1 MTNDHNDRVL
11 MGFNV
16 EELRRVADCLR
27 VLNPARAPNA
37 DGTMRY
43 IAAHAKAQ
51 LPDKPGY
58 VETMGFCITAYHDHT
73 GRLLYKVTLS
83 SYGVAE
89 YIAGV
94 QRANELHATEYGKL
108 HALVG
113 VTTEGNTIA
122 PFDPVALRKAF
133 AALSPHEREMVLGHE
148 VLWQAQFGSR
158 KKDLEP

>member
-27 VLNPARAPNA
+27 ILNPARAPNV

-43 IAAHAKAQ
+43 IAQYARTHLNAHTE
-51 LPDKPGY
+51 Y
-58 VETMGFCITAYHDHT
+58 VETMGFCVTAYHDHT

-108 HALVG
+108 HAKVRAYEALTPEMREAIAAVIKVG
-113 VTTEGNTIA
+113 EGN
-122 PFDPVALRKAF
+122 P
-133 AALSPHEREMVLGHE
+133 
-148 VLWQAQFGSR
+148 R

>member
-1 MTNDHNDRVL
+1 MNNDHNDRVL

-27 VLNPARAPNA
+27 ILNPARAPNV

-43 IAAHAKAQ
+43 IAAVGRAQ

-58 VETMGFCITAYHDHT
+58 VETMGFCITAYTTHVA
-73 GRLLYKVTLS
+73 GELIYKVTLS

-89 YIAGV
+89 YIAKV
-94 QRANELHATEYGKL
+94 TALL
-108 HALVG
+108 PALVG
-113 VTTEGNTIA
+113 GITVTTEGNTK
-122 PFDPVALRKAF
+122 PSFDPEALRKAF